1 MSQDEERRVVH
12 EGAWQ
17 MSENAGQESRVV
29 VADQGEFF
37 MAGVE
42 LRDGTAMWQAGY
54 DRTEDAKA
62 AAEEMQRQLVRDGH
76 LRNPLSRE
84 RDEDEHEL

>member
-1 MSQDEERRVVH
+1 
-12 EGAWQ
+12 
-17 MSENAGQESRVV
+17 
-29 VADQGEFF
+29 
-37 MAGVE
+37 
-42 LRDGTAMWQAGY
+42 MWQAGY

-62 AAEEMQRQLVRDGH
+62 AAEEMQRQLERDGH